1 MSLSYELVLAVSDS
15 ETEED
20 TRDVT
25 LANED
30 GSADDSRA
38 AGPADPGSETS
49 SPHGRS
55 RGSSY
60 SRETRAL

>member
-1 MSLSYELVLAVSDS
+1 MSYVLVLAVSDS
-15 ETEED
+15 EIEED

-30 GSADDSRA
+30 DGADDARP
-38 AGPADPGSETS
+38 AGTVDPGFETS
-49 SPHGRS
+49 SPHGGS
-55 RGSSY
+55 RGSSS

>member
-1 MSLSYELVLAVSDS
+1 MAISDS
-15 ETEED
+15 EIEEE

-30 GSADDSRA
+30 DGADDART
-38 AGPADPGSETS
+38 AGTVDPGFETN
-49 SPHGRS
+49 SPHGGS
-55 RGSSY
+55 RGSCS